1 MDNKISSSEDIDF
14 ATFLE
19 MESMQNQIEDL
30 TIDLNRV
37 KYELTK
43 AQNILKQC
51 LSIMPVGYV
60 PTHTVENL
68 PEMIGD
74 LAKAL
79 AEETTECEQLER
91 ELAEVR
97 KQRDILERALMIIE
111 SLYVDGKDTHEDWET
126 IGQIAKQALLRIT
139 PTEKN
144 EQTNY

>member
-1 MDNKISSSEDIDF
+1 
-14 ATFLE
+14 
-19 MESMQNQIEDL
+19 
-30 TIDLNRV
+30 
-37 KYELTK
+37 
-43 AQNILKQC
+43 
-51 LSIMPVGYV
+51 
-60 PTHTVENL
+60 
-68 PEMIGD
+68 MIGD